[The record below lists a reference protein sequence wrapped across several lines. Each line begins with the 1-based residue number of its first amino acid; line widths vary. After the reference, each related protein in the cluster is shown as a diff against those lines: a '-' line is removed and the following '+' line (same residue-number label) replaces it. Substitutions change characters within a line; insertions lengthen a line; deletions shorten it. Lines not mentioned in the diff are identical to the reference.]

1 MKITAG
7 HLGAL
12 AFAIQT
18 SFQDLDIEM
27 VLPPLSNSQAQEL
40 GEKNL
45 KSDLCYP
52 LKLYLGNYL
61 TQKDLKP
68 EIVIFYNGC
77 DLCNLTP
84 AGKVFLDI
92 FAEYS
97 WHPEAY
103 YFNVTDKKQ
112 FIKDYYWNLKKISGA
127 SSIKVIRAIL
137 LGYKKFLLFEYLDN
151 VFYTIR
157 PTIKDNK
164 KGEKIYLEF
173 FQKLTDASSFSSYKK
188 IKKDINSLL
197 ESYPPNYNVPHIGL
211 IGDPFTLNEPYI
223 HQYTDRK
230 LGYLGCITD
239 RWINNRFINKKDS
252 EKIKLKNFLKNEYGV
267 LMPREIE
274 KASHYAGKSYDGIVF
289 ISPFTCNPSDA
300 LRNQLS
306 YIQKKTGIPVI
317 SLVFDAHTSDTGL
330 ESRLEAFVD
339 LVKIRR
345 NKKQGSD
352 RIVADKN
359 QKFLNCHPSEVKS
372 KDLSN

>member
-18 SFQDLDIEM
+18 SFQDLGVEM
-27 VLPPLSNSQAQEL
+27 VLPPLSNALTQEL

-45 KSDLCYP
+45 KSELCFP

-68 EIVIFYNGC
+68 EAVIFYNGC

-84 AGKVFLDI
+84 ADKVFLDI
-92 FAEYS
+92 FAEHS
-97 WHPEAY
+97 WHPKAY
-103 YFNVTDKKQ
+103 YFNVTDKKE
-112 FIKDYYWNLKKISGA
+112 FIKDYYCNLKKISGA
-127 SSIKVIRAIL
+127 SPVKVIKAII
-137 LGYKKFLLFEYLDN
+137 LGYKKFLLFEHLDN

-157 PTIKDNK
+157 PTISDQF
-164 KGEKIYLEF
+164 KGEEIYSNL
-173 FQKLTDASSFSSYKK
+173 FQKITDAASFSSYKK
-188 IKKDINSLL
+188 IKAEINDLFK
-197 ESYPPNYNVPHIGL
+197 SYPPDYNAPHIGL
-211 IGDPFTLNEPYI
+211 IGDPFSLNEPYI

-239 RWINNRFINKKDS
+239 RWMNNKFINKKDS
-252 EKIKLKNFLKNEYGV
+252 GKIKLKKFLKNEYGV

-274 KASHYAGKSYDGIVF
+274 KAGHYVGKSYDGIVF

-306 YIQKKTGIPVI
+306 YIQNKTGIPVV
-317 SLVFDAHTSDTGL
+317 SLIFDAHTSTTGL
-330 ESRLEAFVD
+330 ETRLEAFVD
-339 LVKIRR
+339 LVKLRKNR
-345 NKKQGSD
+345 N
-352 RIVADKN
+352 
-359 QKFLNCHPSEVKS
+359 LS
-372 KDLSN
+372 K